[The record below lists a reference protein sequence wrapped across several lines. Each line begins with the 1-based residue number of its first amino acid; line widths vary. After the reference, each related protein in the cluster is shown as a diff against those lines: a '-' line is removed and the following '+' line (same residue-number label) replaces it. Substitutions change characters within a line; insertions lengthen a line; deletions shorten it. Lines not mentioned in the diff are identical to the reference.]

1 MTLKTAHKIIDDWLP
16 PDTFKSIQD
25 QIVFNPTYPMFLT
38 QGVSHEPGTGERT
51 LTDLNNWSGGYTLY
65 LDHMP
70 SSPLFEDLAQKT
82 FRYFPFMHSLIR
94 ARVNFYP
101 RTSEV
106 YEHEPHQ
113 DYPFSHNGA
122 VFHLNTN
129 DGYTK
134 LEDGTK
140 VESIENRLVMFDASV
155 WHQST
160 TTSDQC
166 GRYNIQFNYF

>member
-1 MTLKTAHKIIDDWLP
+1 METTPHQIIDDWLP
-16 PDTFKSIQD
+16 LEIFKSIQE
-25 QIVFNPTYPMFLT
+25 QIVFNPNYPMFLT

-51 LTDLNNWSGGYTLY
+51 LADLNNWSGGYTLY
-65 LDHMP
+65 IDHMP
-70 SSPLFEDLAQKT
+70 CSPLFYDLAHKT
-82 FRYFPFMHSLIR
+82 FKYFPFMHSLIR
-94 ARVNFYP
+94 ARVNFFP
-101 RTSEV
+101 RTHEV

-134 LEDGTK
+134 LQDGK
-140 VESIENRLVMFDASV
+140 KIQSIANRLVMFDPSIP
-155 WHQST
+155 HQST
-160 TTSDQC
+160 TTSNQC